1 MAPQYSKHFD
11 PLKVSEMSDVIEN
24 DKLVELTYRVVD
36 AKSGQVLSTVEFPI
50 GYVHGHN
57 DVLTPQVLEELE
69 GKTAGD
75 VIDVPIDCNG
85 IYGPRDESL
94 VFTDRIENV
103 PEEYREIGTIITMEN
118 EKGGTQNFIVTRMD
132 DKTLTVDGNN
142 PLCGREVVFTLKILM
157 VRDATDEEIEAGGKD
172 NDAVKIDEAMM
183 PGVKAHRIN

>member
-1 MAPQYSKHFD
+1 
-11 PLKVSEMSDVIEN
+11 MSDVIEI

-57 DVLTPQVLEELE
+57 DVLAPQVLEELE

-75 VIDVPIDCNG
+75 VIDVPIDCNE
-85 IYGPRDESL
+85 IYGPRDETL

-142 PLCGREVVFTLKILM
+142 PLCGREVVFTLEILM

-172 NDAVKIDEAMM
+172 NDVVKIDESMM